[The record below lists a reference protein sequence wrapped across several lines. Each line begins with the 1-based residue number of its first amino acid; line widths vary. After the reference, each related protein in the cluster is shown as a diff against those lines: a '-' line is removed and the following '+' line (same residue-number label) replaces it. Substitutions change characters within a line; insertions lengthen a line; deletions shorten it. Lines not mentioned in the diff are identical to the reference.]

1 MDEKYRRTL
10 HTPYTK
16 EEMKDMDS
24 ESELLKV
31 EKINNKLFV
40 KIPRNLIRAYKI
52 KEKDILEVDFGSDK
66 WYRYVAKCKC
76 KGAYYSTHKENYTK
90 KCSVCGSTL
99 NYILKKK

>member
-90 KCSVCGSTL
+90 KCSVCGSKL